1 MLLDIE
7 LSRQGMER
15 ERGWVGRISYEN
27 NEVDAVLNI
36 ANSPVAWLLRV
47 VKGVVLSKIRV
58 GFMLLSKKAKH
69 S

>member
-1 MLLDIE
+1 MKITKSML
-7 LSRQGMER
+7 
-15 ERGWVGRISYEN
+15 Y
-27 NEVDAVLNI
+27 LNI